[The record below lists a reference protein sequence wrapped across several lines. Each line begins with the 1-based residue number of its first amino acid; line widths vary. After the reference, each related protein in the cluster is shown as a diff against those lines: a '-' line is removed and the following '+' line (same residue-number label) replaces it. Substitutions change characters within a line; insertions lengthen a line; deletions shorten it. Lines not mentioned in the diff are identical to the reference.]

1 MKFLPSQL
9 LYFFQGAGTR
19 RNVARLLKFIAVLV
33 VLASIYSALFHVIME
48 YEGRDYSWLT
58 GLYWTLTVMS
68 TLGFGD
74 ITFVSDLGK
83 AFSIVVLVSGM
94 VFILVMLPFTFI
106 RFFYAPWLEAHSKAR
121 APRELPEDST
131 GHIILTNHDPI
142 GAALVKRLSQNGHP
156 YTFLVP
162 ELPRA
167 LELSDQDYRVVFGAL
182 DDPETYQR
190 LRADQAS
197 LVVVTNDDLTGTN
210 ITFTVREVSEKV
222 PIVTSAESDDSED
235 ILGLAG
241 STHVFQFTK
250 MLGRALGRRVLGA
263 GMRANVIG
271 QFDQL
276 LIAEAVSTGTLLEG
290 KSLSESR
297 LREITGVTVVGLW
310 NRGQFQLPHAHACIA
325 PNTVLVLAGSEAQFR
340 QYDELMAGARQT
352 SLSPAGPVLIL
363 GAGRVGRAAAEVLEE
378 RKIDYRIVE
387 NDERACRQDAHYI
400 LGSAADRDTLV
411 RAGIQEAPTVIIT
424 THSDD
429 LNIYLT
435 IFCHRLRPELQI
447 ISRATLERNVSTL
460 HRAGADMVMSY
471 ASMAASTI
479 LDVLRPNQLLLLEEG
494 LEVFRARVHPPLHNV
509 TLRDTPIREQT
520 GCNVIAVNSDGRAIL
535 NPDPSVRLRTGDE
548 LILIGTSEAEES
560 FVRRYPRSA

>member
-9 LYFFQGAGTR
+9 LYFFQSAGTR
-19 RNVARLLKFIAVLV
+19 RNVGRLLKFIAVLM
-33 VLASIYSALFHVIME
+33 VLAAIYSVLFHVIMK
-48 YEGRDYSWLT
+48 YEGRDFSWLT

-74 ITFVSDLGK
+74 ITFVSDLGR

-94 VFILVMLPFTFI
+94 VFLLVMLPFTFI
-106 RFFYAPWLEAHSKAR
+106 QFFYAPWLEAHSKAR
-121 APRELPEDST
+121 APRELPADSA
-131 GHIILTNHDPI
+131 GHVILTSFDPI
-142 GAALVKRLSQNGHP
+142 GAALVKRLAQDGYQYS
-156 YTFLVP
+156 FLVP

-167 LELSDQDYRVVFGAL
+167 LEISDQDYRVVFGAL
-182 DDPETYQR
+182 DDPETYRR
-190 LRADQAS
+190 LRADRAA
-197 LVVVTNDDLTGTN
+197 LVVVTNDDLTSTN
-210 ITFTVREVSEKV
+210 IAFTVREVSEKV
-222 PIVTSAESDDSED
+222 RIVTSADSDDSED

-241 STHVFQFTK
+241 GTHVFQFTR

-271 QFDQL
+271 RFDQL

-297 LREITGVTVVGLW
+297 LREVTGVTVVGLW
-310 NRGQFQLPHAHACIA
+310 NRGAFQFPHAHTRIA
-325 PNTVLVLAGSEAQFR
+325 PDTVLVLAGSEAQFR
-340 QYDELMAGARQT
+340 QYDELMSGQRNQT
-352 SLSPAGPVLIL
+352 SAGPVLIL

-411 RAGIQEAPTVIIT
+411 RAGIQEAPTVIVT

-494 LEVFRARVHPPLHNV
+494 LEVFRARVHPLLGDL
-509 TLRDTPIREQT
+509 TLRDTQIREQT
-520 GCNVIAVNSDGRAIL
+520 GCNVIAINTDGHMHL
-535 NPDPSVRLRTGDE
+535 NPDPSLRLRAGEE

-560 FVRRYPRSA
+560 FVRRFPKHT

>member
-33 VLASIYSALFHVIME
+33 VLASVYSVIFHVIMK

-142 GAALVKRLSQNGHP
+142 GAALVKRLSQNDRP

-182 DDPETYQR
+182 DDPETYRR
-190 LRADQAS
+190 LRADQAA
-197 LVVVTNDDLTGTN
+197 LVVVTNDDLISTN
-210 ITFTVREVSEKV
+210 IAFTVREVSERV
-222 PIVTSAESDDSED
+222 PIVTSADSDDSVD

-276 LIAEAVSTGTLLEG
+276 LIAEAVSTGTVLEG
-290 KSLSESR
+290 RSLSESR
-297 LREITGVTVVGLW
+297 LREVTGVTVVGLW
-310 NRGQFQLPHAHACIA
+310 NRGQFQFPQAHARIA

-340 QYDELMAGARQT
+340 QYDELMSAKRNMA
-352 SLSPAGPVLIL
+352 PVGPVVIL

-387 NDERACRQDAHYI
+387 KDERALKQDAHYI

-411 RAGIQEAPTVIIT
+411 CAGIREAPTVIVT
-424 THSDD
+424 TRSDD

-435 IFCHRLRPELQI
+435 IFCRRLRPDIQI
-447 ISRATLERNVSTL
+447 ISRATLERNVTTL
-460 HRAGADMVMSY
+460 HRAGADMVLSY
-471 ASMAASTI
+471 ASMGASTI
-479 LDVLRPNQLLLLEEG
+479 LDVLRPNQMLLLEEG
-494 LEVFRARVHPPLHNV
+494 LEVFRATVPPPLGGL
-509 TLRDTPIREQT
+509 TLRDTQIREAT
-520 GCNVIAVNSDGRAIL
+520 GCNVIAINSDGRATL
-535 NPDPSVRLRTGDE
+535 NPDPAVRLRTGDE

-560 FVRRYPRSA
+560 FVRRYPKIT

>member
-1 MKFLPSQL
+1 VKFLPSQL
-9 LYFFQGAGTR
+9 LYFFQSAGTR
-19 RNVARLLKFIAVLV
+19 RNVGRLLKFIAVLM
-33 VLASIYSALFHVIME
+33 VLAAIYSVLFHVIMK
-48 YEGRDYSWLT
+48 YEGRDFSWLT

-74 ITFVSDLGK
+74 ITFVSDLGR

-94 VFILVMLPFTFI
+94 VFLLVMLPFTFI
-106 RFFYAPWLEAHSKAR
+106 QFFYAPWLEAHSKAR
-121 APRELPEDST
+121 APRELPADSA
-131 GHIILTNHDPI
+131 GHVILTSFDPI
-142 GAALVKRLSQNGHP
+142 GTALVKRLAQDGYQYS
-156 YTFLVP
+156 FLVP

-167 LELSDQDYRVVFGAL
+167 LEISDQDYRVVFGAL
-182 DDPETYQR
+182 DDPETYR
-190 LRADQAS
+190 LLRADQAA
-197 LVVVTNDDLTGTN
+197 LVVVTNDDLTSTN
-210 ITFTVREVSEKV
+210 IAFTVREVSEKV
-222 PIVTSAESDDSED
+222 RIVTSADSDDSED

-241 STHVFQFTK
+241 GTHVFQFTR

-271 QFDQL
+271 RFDQL
-276 LIAEAVSTGTLLEG
+276 LIAEAVSTGTLVEG

-297 LREITGVTVVGLW
+297 LREVTGVTVVGLW
-310 NRGQFQLPHAHACIA
+310 NRGEFQFPHAHTRIA
-325 PNTVLVLAGSEAQFR
+325 PDTVLVLAGSEAQFR
-340 QYDELMAGARQT
+340 QYDELMSGQRNQP
-352 SLSPAGPVLIL
+352 SAGPVLIL

-411 RAGIQEAPTVIIT
+411 RAGIQEAPTVIVT

-494 LEVFRARVHPPLHNV
+494 LEVFRARVHPLLGDL
-509 TLRDTPIREQT
+509 TLRDTQLREQT
-520 GCNVIAVNSDGRAIL
+520 GCNVIAINTDGHMHL
-535 NPDPSVRLRTGDE
+535 NPDPSVRLRAGEE

-560 FVRRYPRSA
+560 FVRRFPKHT

>member
-9 LYFFQGAGTR
+9 LYFFQSAGTR
-19 RNVARLLKFIAVLV
+19 RNVGRLLKFIAVLM
-33 VLASIYSALFHVIME
+33 VLAAIYSVLFHVIMK
-48 YEGRDYSWLT
+48 YEGRDFSLLT

-74 ITFVSDLGK
+74 ITFVSDLGR

-94 VFILVMLPFTFI
+94 VFLLVMLPFTFI
-106 RFFYAPWLEAHSKAR
+106 QFFYAPWLEAHSKAR
-121 APRELPEDST
+121 APRELPADSA
-131 GHIILTNHDPI
+131 GHVILTSFDPI
-142 GAALVKRLSQNGHP
+142 GTALVKRLAQDGYQYS
-156 YTFLVP
+156 FLVP

-167 LELSDQDYRVVFGAL
+167 LEISDQDYRVVFGAL
-182 DDPETYQR
+182 DDPETYRR
-190 LRADQAS
+190 LRADRAA
-197 LVVVTNDDLTGTN
+197 LVVVTNDDLTSTN
-210 ITFTVREVSEKV
+210 IAFTVREVSEKV
-222 PIVTSAESDDSED
+222 RIVTSADSDDSED

-241 STHVFQFTK
+241 GTHVFQFTR

-271 QFDQL
+271 RFDQL

-297 LREITGVTVVGLW
+297 LREVTGVTVVGLW
-310 NRGQFQLPHAHACIA
+310 NRGAFQFPHAHTRIA
-325 PNTVLVLAGSEAQFR
+325 PDTVLVLAGSEAQFR
-340 QYDELMAGARQT
+340 QYDELMSGQRNQT
-352 SLSPAGPVLIL
+352 SAGPVLIL

-411 RAGIQEAPTVIIT
+411 RAGIQEAPTVIVT

-494 LEVFRARVHPPLHNV
+494 LEVFRARVHPLLGDL
-509 TLRDTPIREQT
+509 TLRDTQLREQT
-520 GCNVIAVNSDGRAIL
+520 GCNVIAINTDGHMHL
-535 NPDPSVRLRTGDE
+535 NPDPSVRLRAGEE

-560 FVRRYPRSA
+560 FVRRYPKTA

>member
-1 MKFLPSQL
+1 VKFLPSQL
-9 LYFFQGAGTR
+9 LYFFQSAGTR
-19 RNVARLLKFIAVLV
+19 RNVGRLLKFIAVLM
-33 VLASIYSALFHVIME
+33 VLAAIYSVLFHVIMK
-48 YEGRDYSWLT
+48 YEGRDFSLLT

-74 ITFVSDLGK
+74 ITFVSDLGR

-94 VFILVMLPFTFI
+94 VFLLVMLPFTFI
-106 RFFYAPWLEAHSKAR
+106 QFFYAPWLEAHSKAR
-121 APRELPEDST
+121 APRELPADSA
-131 GHIILTNHDPI
+131 GHVILTSFDPI
-142 GAALVKRLSQNGHP
+142 GAALVKRLAQDGYQYS
-156 YTFLVP
+156 FLVP

-167 LELSDQDYRVVFGAL
+167 LEISDQDYRVVFGAL
-182 DDPETYQR
+182 DDPETYRR
-190 LRADQAS
+190 LRADRAA
-197 LVVVTNDDLTGTN
+197 LVVVTNDDLTSTN
-210 ITFTVREVSEKV
+210 IAFTVREVSEKV
-222 PIVTSAESDDSED
+222 RIVTSADSDDSED

-241 STHVFQFTK
+241 GTHVFQFTR

-271 QFDQL
+271 RFDQL

-297 LREITGVTVVGLW
+297 LREVTGVTVVGLW
-310 NRGQFQLPHAHACIA
+310 NRGAFQFPHAHTRIA
-325 PNTVLVLAGSEAQFR
+325 PDTVLVLAGSEAQFR
-340 QYDELMAGARQT
+340 QYDELMSGQRNQT
-352 SLSPAGPVLIL
+352 SAGPVLIL

-411 RAGIQEAPTVIIT
+411 RAGIQEAPTVIVT

-494 LEVFRARVHPPLHNV
+494 LEVFRARVHPLLGDL
-509 TLRDTPIREQT
+509 TLRDTQLREQT
-520 GCNVIAVNSDGRAIL
+520 GCNVIAINTDGHMHL
-535 NPDPSVRLRTGDE
+535 NPDPSVRLRAGEE

-560 FVRRYPRSA
+560 FVRRYPKTA

>member
-1 MKFLPSQL
+1 VKFLPSQL
-9 LYFFQGAGTR
+9 LYFFQSAGTR
-19 RNVARLLKFIAVLV
+19 RNVGRLLKFIAVLM
-33 VLASIYSALFHVIME
+33 VLAAIYSVLFHVIMK
-48 YEGRDYSWLT
+48 YEGRDFSLLT

-74 ITFVSDLGK
+74 ITFVSDLGR

-94 VFILVMLPFTFI
+94 VFLLVMLPFTFI
-106 RFFYAPWLEAHSKAR
+106 QFFYAPWLEAHSKAR
-121 APRELPEDST
+121 APRELPADSA
-131 GHIILTNHDPI
+131 GHVILTSFDPI
-142 GAALVKRLSQNGHP
+142 GTALVKRLAQDGYQYS
-156 YTFLVP
+156 FLVP

-167 LELSDQDYRVVFGAL
+167 LEISDQDYRVVFGAL
-182 DDPETYQR
+182 DDPETYRR
-190 LRADQAS
+190 LRADRAA
-197 LVVVTNDDLTGTN
+197 LVVVTNDDLTSTN
-210 ITFTVREVSEKV
+210 IAFTVREVSEKV
-222 PIVTSAESDDSED
+222 RIVTSADSDDSED

-241 STHVFQFTK
+241 GTHVFQFTR

-271 QFDQL
+271 RFDQL

-297 LREITGVTVVGLW
+297 LREVTGVTVVGLW
-310 NRGQFQLPHAHACIA
+310 NRGAFQFPHAHTRIA
-325 PNTVLVLAGSEAQFR
+325 PDTVLVLAGSEAQFR
-340 QYDELMAGARQT
+340 QYDELMSGQRNQP
-352 SLSPAGPVLIL
+352 SAGPVLIL

-411 RAGIQEAPTVIIT
+411 RAGIQEAPTVIVT

-494 LEVFRARVHPPLHNV
+494 LEVFRARVHPLLGDL
-509 TLRDTPIREQT
+509 TLRDTQIREQT
-520 GCNVIAVNSDGRAIL
+520 GCNVIAINTDGHMHL
-535 NPDPSVRLRTGDE
+535 NPDPSLRLRAGEE

-560 FVRRYPRSA
+560 FVRRFPKHT